1 MATTARRSNL
11 EIVESAY
18 EGFNSG
24 NIGDVLATFDD
35 DIEWVE
41 PMGARYSGSHHG
53 PEAIAEEVFA
63 GTASDYEGFQAT
75 PHRYVDGGDTV
86 VVLGE
91 ITGTVRETGEE
102 IAVPFA
108 HVCELEDGRMVRF
121 TDYHDTETVQQ
132 AFGN

>member
-1 MATTARRSNL
+1 MATTARRSNI

-18 EGFNSG
+18 EAFNSG
-24 NIGDVLATFDD
+24 DVDGVRATFAD

-41 PMGARYSGSHHG
+41 PAGARYGGSYHG
-53 PEAIAEEVFA
+53 PETIAEKVFA

-75 PHRYVDGGDTV
+75 PHRYVDGGDTI

-91 ITGTVRETGEE
+91 LTGTVRETGEE

-121 TDYHDTETVQQ
+121 TDHHDTETVQQ